1 MGSWRNKSAPELF
14 GRTAERVTA
23 HLGDLVPW
31 ACTLGEPNLFDL
43 LKQIG
48 AAPAEGA
55 IRTRVTLQPSP
66 GLVSRRWL
74 MFTAGPWRRSGPA
87 RVTRVSARRWRLL
100 IFY

>member
-14 GRTAERVTA
+14 GRFAERVTA

-31 ACTLGEPNLFDL
+31 ACTLNEPNLFDL
-43 LKQIG
+43 LRQLG

-66 GLVSRRWL
+66 GLVSR
-74 MFTAGPWRRSGPA
+74 
-87 RVTRVSARRWRLL
+87 
-100 IFY
+100 